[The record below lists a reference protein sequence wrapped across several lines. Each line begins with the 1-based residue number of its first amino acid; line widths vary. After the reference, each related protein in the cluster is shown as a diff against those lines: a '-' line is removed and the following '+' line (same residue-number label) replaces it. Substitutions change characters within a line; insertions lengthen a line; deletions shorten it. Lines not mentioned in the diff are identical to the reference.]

1 MLSQAGR
8 LELTNAVFTS
18 LPTFYMC
25 SLELPKVVI
34 KQIDKYRKNC
44 LWQGGEIN
52 ARKPPKAAWKLVCIA
67 KKDGGLGVL
76 DLGKQ
81 NEALLLKNFFK
92 FFNRLDIPWVNLI
105 WEKYYSNDKLPNH
118 TKKGSFWWR
127 DNLKLLQKFKSL
139 TTVKTED
146 GKTCLFWMDTWQ
158 QQPLADSVPEL
169 YSFAK
174 NKAISIQKALQYEDF
189 SDMFHLPLSQTA
201 LNQLLQVQNDASS
214 IVLTES
220 KDKWGFIWGSMLFSS
235 ARIYEELVQHPA
247 VHPAFRWIW
256 KSPCQPKHK
265 VFFWLILNDRLS
277 TRNIL
282 RRRNMTL
289 QSYDC
294 VLCNDASEECLD
306 HLFLNC
312 SFAKQCWEVILQV
325 DIQQNSTF
333 PSILPFIR
341 DALQSEF
348 HMVATILLCWSIWSA
363 RNDWI
368 FKGMHPDEASC
379 RRVFFKE
386 LNLVSLRVKPS
397 ANDRFHSWMQNIQN
411 F

>member
-1 MLSQAGR
+1 MINRCQNRLVGVSSMLSQAGR

-25 SLELPKVVI
+25 SLELPKAVI

-105 WEKYYSNDKLPNH
+105 WEKYYSNEKLPNH

-139 TTVKTED
+139 TTVKPGDE
-146 GKTCLFWMDTWQ
+146 KTCHFWMDRWQ

-174 NKAISIQKALQYEDF
+174 NKAISVQKALQHD
-189 SDMFHLPLSQTA
+189 D
-201 LNQLLQVQNDASS
+201 
-214 IVLTES
+214 
-220 KDKWGFIWGSMLFSS
+220 
-235 ARIYEELVQHPA
+235 
-247 VHPAFRWIW
+247 
-256 KSPCQPKHK
+256 
-265 VFFWLILNDRLS
+265 
-277 TRNIL
+277 
-282 RRRNMTL
+282 
-289 QSYDC
+289 
-294 VLCNDASEECLD
+294 
-306 HLFLNC
+306 
-312 SFAKQCWEVILQV
+312 
-325 DIQQNSTF
+325 
-333 PSILPFIR
+333 
-341 DALQSEF
+341 
-348 HMVATILLCWSIWSA
+348 
-363 RNDWI
+363 
-368 FKGMHPDEASC
+368 
-379 RRVFFKE
+379 
-386 LNLVSLRVKPS
+386 
-397 ANDRFHSWMQNIQN
+397 
-411 F
+411 